1 MLCYEAM
8 KDAALSEC
16 QIETW
21 QGQLNAPELAG
32 KKANLVPI
40 LRAGLGMLD
49 GALEVMPNAK
59 VSMIGIYR
67 DKITAKA
74 HVYFNKPC
82 THIDKRLSL
91 VIDPMLATAG
101 SMIEAIHLL
110 KKEGAKKIKVL
121 TLVCAPEGIQAL
133 ESAHPDITLYTA
145 SIDSKLDDHKY
156 IIPGLGDA
164 GDKLFG
170 TI

>member
-1 MLCYEAM
+1 MYTYEIKHPLIQHKLTLLRKHNITSKDFRQLTKEITIMLCYEAM

-21 QGQLNAPELAG
+21 QGQLNASELAG

-110 KKEGAKKIKVL
+110 KKKGQKNQSVNFSL
-121 TLVCAPEGIQAL
+121 CT
-133 ESAHPDITLYTA
+133 
-145 SIDSKLDDHKY
+145 
-156 IIPGLGDA
+156 
-164 GDKLFG
+164 
-170 TI
+170 